1 MSDSPSSL
9 GATGWRPGNLLL
21 RALAANWWLVL
32 LRGLASIVLGVLAFA
47 WPGLTLLT
55 LTLVWGAY
63 TLADGILALGAAIM
77 GGTMAPR
84 WWLALAG
91 VVGILAG
98 LVAFLSPAFAATI
111 LLLII
116 ATWAILVGLL
126 QIWGAIRLRKEIEG
140 EWLLALGG
148 LLALGFGV
156 AILIQPDAGA
166 LALVWLIGAF
176 ALISGFSFVGL
187 AMRLRRLRRVD

>member
-9 GATGWRPGNLLL
+9 GATGWRPGSILL
-21 RALAANWWLVL
+21 RALAANWWLLL

-47 WPGLTLLT
+47 WPGFTLLT

-63 TLADGILALGAAIM
+63 TLADGVLALGAAIM
-77 GGTMAPR
+77 GGSMAPR

-91 VVGILAG
+91 IVGILAG
-98 LVAFLSPAFAATI
+98 LVAILSPAFAATV
-111 LLLII
+111 LLVIV

-140 EWLLALGG
+140 EWMLALSG

-166 LALVWLIGAF
+166 LALVWLIGAY
-176 ALISGFSFVGL
+176 ALISGLSFVGL
-187 AMRLRRLRRVD
+187 AMRLRRLRA